1 MRGKDSPTDTLLDKR
16 VIERNI
22 KKGLVSRETFEKHL
36 SALPDVADQ
45 AETIQAKL
53 GDDDEDDIDDDEDMD
68 SDGAE
73 ETDDV
78 EG

>member
-1 MRGKDSPTDTLLDKR
+1 MRGKDSPSDTLLDKR

-36 SALPDVADQ
+36 TALPDVADQ
-45 AETIQAKL
+45 AETIQARL
-53 GDDDEDDIDDDEDMD
+53 GDDDDLDDDEDMD

-73 ETDDV
+73 ESD
-78 EG
+78 EAES